1 MSGRRIQLVVDRK
14 NDTLDDVR
22 KKIEAKEGIN
32 QDQQRLL
39 MNGINLVDDTIEN
52 LNIEDGMLL
61 FLTLRNRGG

>member
-1 MSGRRIQLVVDRK
+1 MSGRRIQLLVDRK